1 MFRMKKR
8 VFIVAGLCIALLFII
23 LIASNFAVPP
33 PQSPEEFADTA
44 ITAAADVPEDAER
57 WEYKAVPLPSGSVNS
72 IEDLFNELGKNGWE
86 YADTISRIVIFK
98 RKLNQ

>member
-1 MFRMKKR
+1 MKKR
-8 VFIVAGLCIALLFII
+8 VIIVAGLFAGLFLII
-23 LIASNFAVPP
+23 FIVSKFAVSP
-33 PQSPEEFADTA
+33 PQSPEE
-44 ITAAADVPEDAER
+44 AADIEIGNINIISDAPENAEL

-98 RKLNQ
+98 RRLNQ